1 MQLIAKSRALGL
13 AAALVVVAACGS
25 SGASGGGA
33 QGYASPPASLDA
45 SSPALAAKGI
55 KFDKSELD
63 VPAGAAFTLVFDNQ
77 EGVGHNVSIYQTATY
92 GGTRMFEGVVFSGPS
107 TRWYPV
113 PALAAGTY
121 EFRCDVHPN
130 MTGKL
135 VAA

>member
-1 MQLIAKSRALGL
+1 MQLTVTSRAIGL
-13 AAALVVVAACGS
+13 AAALVVVAACGG

-45 SSPALAAKGI
+45 NSPALAAKDI
-55 KFDKSELD
+55 KFDKAELD
-63 VPAGAAFTLVFDNQ
+63 VPAGAAFILVFDNQ

-92 GGTRMFEGVVFSGPS
+92 GGTRMFEGVVFNGPS

-121 EFRCDVHPN
+121 DFRCDVHPN

-135 VAA
+135 VAS